1 MPLAH
6 LSKSEA
12 KRFGLPKKNLQTILF
27 KKDGAYASLKESRD
41 WLKKHGYLYQ
51 NYRSEGEHRRFQ
63 QNNPI
68 LGAKYYAK
76 KLTPDITMIFQDYS

>member
-1 MPLAH
+1 MPLQH
-6 LSKSEA
+6 LTKIEA
-12 KRFGLPKKNLQTILF
+12 KKFGLPKKNIQTILF
-27 KKDGAYASLKESRD
+27 FKNKYTLKDARD

-51 NYRSEGEHRRFQ
+51 NYRTEGEHRRFQ

-68 LGAKYYAK
+68 IGAKYYAK